1 MFNFSIQNF
10 GINLALS
17 EIKPQKY
24 KAMKKLSLLFA
35 CIGIFSNALFAQE
48 PVKVKSA
55 QEPVKVAPV
64 SKAEKAPV
72 AATRVEPAPKTT
84 SATTTAPTPTPME
97 GTAKTGMVKVKPIR
111 ATATAVPIEK
121 EKAKQK

>member
-48 PVKVKSA
+48 PVKV
-55 QEPVKVAPV
+55 APV

-84 SATTTAPTPTPME
+84 SATTTAPTPTPVE